1 VVCRYYFKPSCSCD
15 AGKYLPEGSTVCVE
29 CLPGTYADS
38 LTSSAECSQCVAGK
52 YSSENGATSISTC
65 TPCNST
71 QVSVAGSVEC
81 TTCQNG
87 KYKPTDAV
95 TCADCK
101 IRHFCQGG
109 QAILCDENS
118 TMVPYDRT
126 DAGAAQDCR
135 CNPGY
140 SHRAPDDYNTDTIVS
155 DNVCYACTP
164 GYYNPDLGMTEC
176 SPCGPGYFSPMF
188 TSLSIDNCEPCEA
201 DKFSMAGEKECTACT
216 SNSQAPPVSGA
227 QTDCV
232 CNAGYT
238 GLDGATCTAC
248 EAGKYKIATG
258 DAACIHCLAGQY
270 STAVGA
276 TSNVCESCPSNS
288 DAAEASDS
296 AAACTCNAGF
306 SGVRGELCTQC
317 PFAKYRAAR

>member
-1 VVCRYYFKPSCSCD
+1 MDAEMSGESVVCRYYFRPSCSCD
-15 AGKYLPEGSTVCVE
+15 AGKYLPEGSTVCTE
-29 CLPGTYADS
+29 CLPGTYADG

-65 TPCNST
+65 TPCDST
-71 QVSVAGSVEC
+71 QVSVAGSEEC

-101 IRHFCQGG
+101 IGHFCQGG
-109 QAILCDENS
+109 QAILCNENS

-126 DAGAAQDCR
+126 DAG
-135 CNPGY
+135 
-140 SHRAPDDYNTDTIVS
+140 
-155 DNVCYACTP
+155 
-164 GYYNPDLGMTEC
+164 E
-176 SPCGPGYFSPMF
+176 
-188 TSLSIDNCEPCEA
+188 
-201 DKFSMAGEKECTACT
+201 
-216 SNSQAPPVSGA
+216 

-276 TSNVCESCPSNS
+276 TSNVCQSCPSNS

-296 AAACTCNAGF
+296 AAACICNAGF

-317 PFAKYRAAR
+317 FVGKYRAAR